1 MIAACTAGAAEAA
14 AELTL
19 TDNELEHSSILRL
32 LLDLAYSK
40 PLDNFDLIPC
50 KTMLSLIRLAV
61 KLDCATPLR
70 MISLLVTQPLAP
82 KSSSLNRFYYACA
95 LDDVEAAYRFLPA
108 AALQRHPGR
117 APTGA
122 SSTDVPLAAE
132 SCLDV
137 CAMSEEW
144 INQLPRKYFLAL
156 LRASRWRMITPCAP
170 GIWDTVA
177 TEFRAIVRLQSESD
191 GDSQAEAGA
200 TS

>member
-19 TDNELEHSSILRL
+19 TDTELEHSSILRL

-40 PLDNFDLIPC
+40 PLDNFDLIAC
-50 KTMLSLIRLAV
+50 KTILSLIRLAI

-70 MISLLVTQPLAP
+70 MISLLVTQPLAS

-95 LDDVEAAYRFLPA
+95 LDDVETAYRFIPA
-108 AALQRHPGR
+108 AALQRYPGR

-122 SSTDVPLAAE
+122 SSTDVPFAGE

-144 INQLPRKYFLAL
+144 INQLPRKYLLAL
-156 LRASRWRMITPCAP
+156 TRAPRWRMITPYAP

-177 TEFRAIVRLQSESD
+177 GEFRAIVKLQSASD
-191 GDSQAEAGA
+191 GGS
-200 TS
+200 